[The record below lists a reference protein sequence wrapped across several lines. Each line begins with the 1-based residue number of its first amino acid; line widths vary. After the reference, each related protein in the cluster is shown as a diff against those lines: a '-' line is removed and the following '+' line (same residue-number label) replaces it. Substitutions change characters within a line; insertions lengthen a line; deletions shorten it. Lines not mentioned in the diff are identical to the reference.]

1 MGKGVPEEAKIMGV
15 EHSII
20 EEFFRLVKDKY
31 PLVDKANYFLELN
44 LGVSG
49 INVAITN
56 QRDVLSH
63 LCTIITDTTLTYQQK
78 LDQIS
83 NADEHLRRAILE
95 SYEKAVS
102 LVIDNINNLF
112 NLFKLRVIPYKELY
126 ATLNSAPDTVRVR
139 AILRELSDMRTKGRD
154 AKRRNKWDAEWEAGV
169 EILLN
174 AFNKAKELE
183 VDLEKYLARAD
194 QIKTNKKQT
203 FLSVWGIIA
212 TVLTFILGIALLWI
226 LK

>member
-1 MGKGVPEEAKIMGV
+1 MGNGGPEEAKIMGV

-20 EEFFRLVKDKY
+20 EEFFKLVKEKY

-112 NLFKLRVIPYKELY
+112 DLYKLKVIRYK
-126 ATLNSAPDTVRVR
+126 ARDSTLNSAPDTVSVR

-154 AKRRNKWDAEWEAGV
+154 AKRRNKWDAEWEEGV
-169 EILLN
+169 EILLK

-183 VDLEKYLARAD
+183 VDLESYLARAD

-203 FLSVWGIIA
+203 FLSIWGIIA
-212 TVLTFILGIALLWI
+212 TLLTFILGIALVLLW
-226 LK
+226 K